1 MRALTPDFRMKKEGE
16 IEVSILGRWEKA
28 TFPTHQDVM
37 KTLIKKG
44 PQKVI
49 FSLQQRSERLN
60 SFSVILAREVFR
72 T

>member
-1 MRALTPDFRMKKEGE
+1 MIPDFRMKKEGE
-16 IEVSILGRWEKA
+16 IEVSILGRWEEA

-49 FSLQQRSERLN
+49 FSLQQRPKRLN
-60 SFSVILAREVFR
+60 LFSSILAQEVFF